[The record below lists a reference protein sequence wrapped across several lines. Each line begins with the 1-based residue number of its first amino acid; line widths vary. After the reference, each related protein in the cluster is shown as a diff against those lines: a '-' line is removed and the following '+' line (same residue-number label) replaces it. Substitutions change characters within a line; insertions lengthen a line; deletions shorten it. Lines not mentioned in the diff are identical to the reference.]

1 MSKMARLGL
10 FLCASLAVLLLA
22 IFLIGSQQRLFTRS
36 YRLRAQFP
44 SVSGLLTG
52 AEVRVG
58 GVRKGTVDT
67 IQLPATPTDQVVVL
81 MSLDR
86 STSGLVKADSRAA
99 IETEGLLGNKY
110 LAVSFGSSGAAAV
123 KDLDLIASV
132 PPLDVDGLLKKS
144 QEIMEATHSAMKN
157 LDTLSGDMATLSAR
171 INRGQ
176 GTVGALLNDR
186 TLYDQMGDTLAH
198 ARLGVIAFQENM
210 QALKSNILFRG
221 YFRDRGYQDSA
232 DLNRWAITRM
242 PDAEPARSFSFA
254 AGDLFA
260 PASAR
265 LSGKHRLNP
274 VGADLEQHPFTLAV
288 IQAFSGPKGGQEE
301 NRLLTQAQ
309 ALGVRTY
316 LVERFDLDD
325 TKVKTRGMGETASQP
340 GQAGEGRIVISV
352 YE

>member
-10 FLCASLAVLLLA
+10 FLFASSAILFLA
-22 IFLIGSQQRLFTRS
+22 IFLIGSQRRLFTRS
-36 YRLRAQFP
+36 YRLQARFP

-67 IQLPATPTDQVVVL
+67 ILLPSQPTGQVLVT

-99 IETEGLLGNKY
+99 IETEGLLGSKY
-110 LAVSFGSSGAAAV
+110 LAVSFGSPGAAPV
-123 KDLDLIASV
+123 KDWDLIASV

-157 LDTLSGDMATLSAR
+157 LDTLSGDMATLTAR

-186 TLYDQMGDTLAH
+186 TLYDQIGDTVAH
-198 ARLGVIAFQENM
+198 ARVGVIDFQENM
-210 QALKSNILFRG
+210 QALKTNILFRG
-221 YFRDRGYQDSA
+221 YFKDRGYQDSA
-232 DLNRWAITRM
+232 DLTRWAIASM
-242 PDAEPARSFSFA
+242 PESAPARTFNLA
-254 AGDLFA
+254 AKDLFEA
-260 PASAR
+260 DGTR
-265 LSGKHRLNP
+265 LRGKQRLNP
-274 VGADLEQHPFTLAV
+274 VGADLEQHPFALVV
-288 IQAFSGPKGGQEE
+288 IQAFSGPKGNQDE
-301 NRLLTQAQ
+301 NLMLTQAQ
-309 ALGVRTY
+309 AMVVRAY
-316 LVERFDLDD
+316 LVERFELDD
-325 TKVKTRGMGETASQP
+325 TKLKTKGMGEAPAQP
-340 GQAGEGRIVISV
+340 GQEGRIVISV